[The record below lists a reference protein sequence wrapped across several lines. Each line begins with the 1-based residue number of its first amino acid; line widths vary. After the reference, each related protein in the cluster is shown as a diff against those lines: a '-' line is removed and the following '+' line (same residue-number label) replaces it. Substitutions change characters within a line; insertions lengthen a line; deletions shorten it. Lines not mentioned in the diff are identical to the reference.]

1 MRFHIY
7 SSFSERSLKQFV
19 FLEHRVT
26 EHIAAAEEKVSGETR
41 SPNQQNVDEVN
52 VDSTLHFESST

>member
-19 FLEHRVT
+19 FLEHRIT
-26 EHIAAAEEKVSGETR
+26 AAAEAKRSGETR